1 MLIQEIRELTDQQL
15 QEELSKSYQELMNL
29 RFWAATNQLPD
40 TNMPR
45 SVRKSIARLQTIM
58 RERQVV
64 EGEHGQGHA
73 QGPQRFRGAGGAGKN
88 HGCGDGLET
97 ASSDLR

>member
-1 MLIQEIRELTDQQL
+1 MLIREIRELTDQQL
-15 QEELSKSYQELMNL
+15 QEELAKSYQELMNL
-29 RFWAATNQLPD
+29 RFRAATNQLPN

-64 EGEHGQGHA
+64 EG
-73 QGPQRFRGAGGAGKN
+73 
-88 HGCGDGLET
+88 
-97 ASSDLR
+97 

>member
-15 QEELSKSYQELMNL
+15 QEELAKSYQELMNL
-29 RFWAATNQLPD
+29 RFRAATNQLPN

-58 RERQVV
+58 RERQ
-64 EGEHGQGHA
+64 
-73 QGPQRFRGAGGAGKN
+73 
-88 HGCGDGLET
+88 GLEG
-97 ASSDLR
+97 

>member
-15 QEELSKSYQELMNL
+15 KEELAKSYQELMNL
-29 RFWAATNQLPD
+29 RFRAATNQLPN

-58 RERQVV
+58 RERQVL
-64 EGEHGQGHA
+64 EG
-73 QGPQRFRGAGGAGKN
+73 
-88 HGCGDGLET
+88 
-97 ASSDLR
+97 

>member
-1 MLIQEIRELTDQQL
+1 MLIQEIRDLTDQQL
-15 QEELSKSYQELMNL
+15 QEELTKSYQELMNL
-29 RFWAATNQLPD
+29 RFRAATNQLPN

-64 EGEHGQGHA
+64 EG
-73 QGPQRFRGAGGAGKN
+73 
-88 HGCGDGLET
+88 
-97 ASSDLR
+97 